1 MAGSLADRE
10 PSRASEAPT
19 ERLGSDAAG
28 LDRAA
33 ELLRAGGLVAIPTET
48 VYGLAA
54 DAESEPAVRAIFAAK
69 GRPPDQP
76 LIVHVRP
83 RWADRYAA
91 RWSRTAATLA
101 EAFWPG
107 PLTVVVARSERVPD
121 AVTGGLGTVGL
132 RAPSHPVAAELLDRY
147 GSGLAAPSANRYG
160 HVSPTTA
167 EHVLDDLDG
176 RIDAVVDGGSCPVGV
191 ESTIVELADDG
202 SILLLR
208 RGAITEEQLQRV
220 AGVAPLDRTAGPVR
234 APGMVASHYA
244 PAAPV
249 AVIDQ
254 AELDRR
260 RRNGLAPSVLVICP
274 FPVDHARTIVL
285 GSDDRD
291 YAAGLYDALRH
302 GDDPSVSAVL
312 VIPPARGAM
321 APAISDRLARA
332 AHPER
337 PAVWP

>member
-1 MAGSLADRE
+1 MAGSLADRD
-10 PSRASEAPT
+10 PSRAAEAPS
-19 ERLGSDAAG
+19 ERLGSDDAG

-91 RWSRTAATLA
+91 RWPRAASVLA

-107 PLTVVVARSERVPD
+107 PLTVVVARSDLVPD
-121 AVTGGLGTVGL
+121 AVTGGLWTVGL
-132 RAPSHPVAAELLDRY
+132 RAPSHPVAVELLDRF

-167 EHVLDDLDG
+167 AHVLDDLDG
-176 RIDAVVDGGSCPVGV
+176 RIDAVVDGGACPVGV
-191 ESTIVELADDG
+191 ESTIVELSDDG
-202 SILLLR
+202 SVLLLR
-208 RGAITEEQLQRV
+208 RGAITEEQLERV

-234 APGMVASHYA
+234 APGMVAGHYA

-249 AVIDQ
+249 AVIDR

-260 RRNGLAPSVLVICP
+260 RRNGLAPSVLVISP
-274 FPVDHARTIVL
+274 SPVDHPRTIVL

-312 VIPPARGAM
+312 VIPPPGGAL
-321 APAISDRLARA
+321 APAITDRLARA
-332 AHPER
+332 AHLER
-337 PAVWP
+337 RPSQP